1 MREALCQV
9 PLFAGLS
16 EEDLDRLA
24 AGVFSESFP
33 PGTVVFSEGDEGDRA
48 CVIIDG
54 EVEVIKVTGPREVLL
69 AVRGPGDVIGEMALL
84 DSAPRMASIRTK
96 SEVTFLS
103 IPKGVL
109 DELLATSAT
118 AARSLFGVLLTR
130 WRETEVRLRQSERM
144 AQIGTL
150 TAGLAHEMNN
160 PAAAVKRGA
169 DQLGSAVDRLS
180 SAVAALQGAG
190 LDPDAQVRVTEV
202 LGGVQGHGEPLS
214 ALQRSDREAD
224 IEDAL
229 EDLGVDD
236 AWRLAPEV
244 VVAGVD
250 PAELRSAVAGL
261 DPAVVALAIEAIGAT
276 ADAASL
282 VREVE
287 DGATRLSDIVGALK
301 SYSHLDR
308 APLQEVDVRRG
319 IDDTLLILRR
329 KVDGIDVQ
337 RDYPA
342 DPVVIQ
348 AYAAELNQEW
358 PNLIDNAADALID
371 HGTPDPVIVIR
382 VIKQADGAIVEV
394 EDNGPGI
401 PPDVAARQFEALITT
416 QPFASG
422 TGRGLDISYWIVVH
436 RHRGEIS
443 VDSVPGRTTFRVTL
457 PADPDA

>member
-16 EEDLDRLA
+16 DEDLDHLA

-33 PGTVVFSEGDEGDRA
+33 PGTVVFAEGDDGDRA

-96 SEVTFLS
+96 SDVTFLS
-103 IPKGVL
+103 IPKEVL

-118 AARSLFGVLLTR
+118 AARSLFGVLLSR

-169 DQLGSAVDRLS
+169 GQLGDAVERLGS
-180 SAVAALQGAG
+180 SAAALHGAD
-190 LDPDAQVRVTEV
+190 LDSAAHDRVETL
-202 LGGVQGHGEPLS
+202 LGEARGPQEPLS

-229 EDLGVDD
+229 DELGVAD

-244 VVAGVD
+244 VAAGVD
-250 PAELRSAVAGL
+250 PTQLKEAITGLDAEAVA
-261 DPAVVALAIEAIGAT
+261 VVVEALGAT
-276 ADAASL
+276 ADSASL

-287 DGATRLSDIVGALK
+287 EGATRLSDIVGALK

-329 KVDGIDVQ
+329 KVDGIDVR
-337 RDYPA
+337 RDYPT
-342 DPVVIQ
+342 DPVEIQ
-348 AYAAELNQEW
+348 AYAAELNQVW
-358 PNLIDNAADALID
+358 TNLIDNAADALID
-371 HGTPDPVIVIR
+371 SQTLDPVIVIR
-382 VIKQADGAIVEV
+382 VLEQADGVIVEV

-401 PPDVAARQFEALITT
+401 PPDVAAQVFDAFFTT
-416 QPFASG
+416 KPVGSG
-422 TGRGLDISYWIVVH
+422 TGLGLDISYGIIVH

-443 VDSVPGRTTFRVTL
+443 VDSVPGRTTFRVAL

>member
-9 PLFAGLS
+9 PLFADLS
-16 EEDLDRLA
+16 DEDLDHLA

-33 PGTVVFSEGDEGDRA
+33 AGTVVFSEGDDGDRA

-103 IPKGVL
+103 IPKEVL

-118 AARSLFGVLLTR
+118 AARSLFGVLLAR

-169 DQLGSAVDRLS
+169 GQLGGAIERLS
-180 SAVAALQGAG
+180 RSTAALQAAG
-190 LDPDAQVRVTEV
+190 LDAAVHDRVAAM
-202 LGGVQGHGEPLS
+202 LAGARGLQGPLS
-214 ALQRSDREAD
+214 ALERSDREAD
-224 IEDAL
+224 IEAAL
-229 EDLGVDD
+229 NDLGVAD
-236 AWRLAPEV
+236 AWRLAPDV
-244 VVAGVD
+244 VAAGVD
-250 PAELRSAVAGL
+250 PAQLRDAVAGL
-261 DPAVVALAIEAIGAT
+261 DTGALSLVIEALGAT

-282 VREVE
+282 VREIE
-287 DGATRLSDIVGALK
+287 EGATRLSDIVGALK

-329 KVDGIDVQ
+329 KVDGIDV
-337 RDYPA
+337 RREYPA
-342 DPVVIQ
+342 DPVEIQ
-348 AYAAELNQEW
+348 AYAAELNQVW
-358 PNLIDNAADALID
+358 TNLIDNAADALID
-371 HGTPDPVIVIR
+371 SKTPDPVIVIR
-382 VIKQADGAIVEV
+382 VIEQADGVIVDV

-401 PPDVAARQFEALITT
+401 PPDVAAQVFDAFFTT
-416 QPFASG
+416 KPVGSG
-422 TGRGLDISYWIVVH
+422 TGLGLDISYGIVVH

-443 VDSVPGRTTFRVTL
+443 VDSVPGRTTFRVVL